1 MLPRVCWSL
10 IIIAAVSAG
19 SDSLLAAKAWV
30 SFTDITSESGVTSE
44 TVYGGIERQKYILE
58 TTGTGVAIFDY
69 DGDELPD
76 LFLVNGTR
84 LELPADRAPGD
95 RLYRNLGEGRF
106 KEVTRETGISSRGW
120 GQAACIGDVDNDGW
134 TDLLVTYYGAI
145 RLYRNRGDGSFAE
158 QSREAR
164 LDGTGRWNAG
174 CAFVDYDNDGFL
186 DLFIAHYVNYGDATR
201 YEPGSGANCKWKDLA
216 VMCGPMGLQ
225 GEPNALYRNNGDG
238 TFTDVSKPSGVTEA
252 LGSYCLMPAT
262 IDFDEDGWTDIFVAC
277 DSTPNILYRNKRDGT
292 FTDVSLEAA
301 VAYNENGQEQAS
313 MGVAAGDYN
322 SDGHLDVLVTN
333 FSEDTPTLYGNL
345 GDGTF
350 SDATYAAGL
359 GIQTKYLSWGVG
371 LVDLDN
377 DGWQDLFIAS
387 GHVYPEVDRHPS
399 EISYRQARQV
409 YRNLGSGRFEDMS
422 GKTGAAI
429 AEAKASRG
437 AAFEDLDGDGD
448 LEIIVVNLN
457 DRPSILRND
466 GQQQGNWLRVRLEG
480 ERSNRSG
487 IGARIRV
494 TGNGRTRIEEVRS
507 ASSYYSSNG
516 LWAHFGL
523 GSASQLDR
531 LEVLWPGGA
540 RQSFEGLKANQT
552 LVIHETKGILSEA
565 E

>member
-1 MLPRVCWSL
+1 
-10 IIIAAVSAG
+10 
-19 SDSLLAAKAWV
+19 
-30 SFTDITSESGVTSE
+30 
-44 TVYGGIERQKYILE
+44 
-58 TTGTGVAIFDY
+58 
-69 DGDELPD
+69 
-76 LFLVNGTR
+76 
-84 LELPADRAPGD
+84 
-95 RLYRNLGEGRF
+95 
-106 KEVTRETGISSRGW
+106 
-120 GQAACIGDVDNDGW
+120 
-134 TDLLVTYYGAI
+134 
-145 RLYRNRGDGSFAE
+145 
-158 QSREAR
+158 
-164 LDGTGRWNAG
+164 
-174 CAFVDYDNDGFL
+174 
-186 DLFIAHYVNYGDATR
+186 
-201 YEPGSGANCKWKDLA
+201 
-216 VMCGPMGLQ
+216 
-225 GEPNALYRNNGDG
+225 
-238 TFTDVSKPSGVTEA
+238 
-252 LGSYCLMPAT
+252 
-262 IDFDEDGWTDIFVAC
+262 
-277 DSTPNILYRNKRDGT
+277 
-292 FTDVSLEAA
+292 VSLEAA

-350 SDATYAAGL
+350 SDTTYAAGL

-422 GKTGAAI
+422 GKAGAAI

-448 LEIIVVNLN
+448 LDIIVVNLN

-466 GQQQGNWLRVRLEG
+466 TQQQGNWLRVRLEG

-494 TGNGRTRIEEVRS
+494 TTNGRTRIEEVRS

-516 LWAHFGL
+516 LWAHFGV
-523 GSASQLDR
+523 GSASELDR
-531 LEVLWPGGA
+531 LEVIWPSGR
-540 RQSFEGLKANQT
+540 RQTFEGVTADQK
-552 LVIHETKGILSEA
+552 LVIHETKGILSDA